1 MDDDADLE
9 AEIEQELEREE
20 QVRAVRNAEAVQRR
34 RMLLE
39 VMNIYNV
46 YLWPIKRCR
55 IIRAINHFQSLT
67 SVRLIVAQ

>member
-46 YLWPIKRCR
+46 YL
-55 IIRAINHFQSLT
+55 
-67 SVRLIVAQ
+67 